1 MQLHDRTRI
10 REAWTAFWQD
20 PASGQQCIR
29 GAPDVTHALRSH
41 WSSFAAQ
48 LGVRARIL
56 DLGCGAGAAATAI
69 VTARLDLEVTGV
81 DFAMVPVSTEASI
94 RLLSDT
100 PMEQLPFADES
111 FDAAISQF
119 GYEYGRTHKTARQLA
134 RVLKPGA
141 RFSFIVHH
149 AGSSVVAT
157 NRARLDAIRRFHA
170 PDMRAAFLAGN
181 AFVLNARLASL
192 QRAHPL
198 DTLVAALAK
207 HLAVRATRSSQE
219 RDAAWSAVEEAL
231 WPERTVLEA
240 LDACCVAPEELD
252 GWLGPLRQFCAV
264 TSASILCKPNGDTIA
279 WCIEGTRLSEA
290 GS

>member
-29 GAPDVTHALRSH
+29 GAPDVTQALRSH
-41 WSSFAAQ
+41 WSAFAEQ
-48 LGVRARIL
+48 LGARARIL
-56 DLGCGAGAAATAI
+56 DLGCGAGAAANAL
-69 VTARLDLEVTGV
+69 VAARRDLQVTGV
-81 DFAMVPVSTEASI
+81 DFAMVPAAAEASI
-94 RLLSDT
+94 TLIPDT
-100 PMEQLPFADES
+100 PMEQLPFEDGS

-134 RVLKPGA
+134 RVLTPGA

-149 AGSSVVAT
+149 AESSVVAA
-157 NRARLDAIRRFHA
+157 NRARLDAIRTIHT

-181 AFVLNARLASL
+181 VFVLNAKLARL
-192 QRAHPL
+192 QREHPNN
-198 DTLVAALAK
+198 TLVGALAR
-207 HLAVRATRSSQE
+207 HLPVRATNGSEQRN
-219 RDAAWSAVEEAL
+219 AAWAAVEEAL

-252 GWLGPLRQFCAV
+252 GWLGPLRQFFAV
-264 TSASILCKPNGDTIA
+264 TSVSILRKPNSDVIA
-279 WCIEGTRLSEA
+279 WCIDGARLSEA
-290 GS
+290 

>member
-29 GAPDVTHALRSH
+29 GAPDVTHALQSH

-56 DLGCGAGAAATAI
+56 DLGCGAGAAASAL
-69 VTARLDLEVTGV
+69 VAARRDLQVTGV
-81 DFAMVPVSTEASI
+81 DFAMVPAAAEASI
-94 RLLSDT
+94 RLLADT
-100 PMEQLPFADES
+100 PMEQLPFEDGT

-119 GYEYGRTHKTARQLA
+119 GYEYGRIHKTARQLA
-134 RVLKPGA
+134 RVLRQGA

-149 AGSSVVAT
+149 ADSSVVAT
-157 NRARLDAIRRFHA
+157 NRARLDAIRTIHA

-181 AFVLNARLASL
+181 AFVLNAKLACL
-192 QRAHPL
+192 QRAHPH
-198 DTLVAALAK
+198 DTLVGTLAR
-207 HLAVRATRSSQE
+207 HLPVRATRSRQE
-219 RDAAWSAVEEAL
+219 RDAAWTAVEEAL

-264 TSASILCKPNGDTIA
+264 TSVSILRKPNGDTIA
-279 WCIEGTRLSEA
+279 WRIDGSRTSEA

>member
-29 GAPDVTHALRSH
+29 GAPDVTHTLRGH

-48 LGVRARIL
+48 LGAGARIL
-56 DLGCGAGAAATAI
+56 DLGCGAGAAAGAT
-69 VTARLDLEVTGV
+69 VTARRDLDVTGV
-81 DFAMVPVSTEASI
+81 DFAMVPAATEAQI
-94 RLLSDT
+94 QLHSDT
-100 PMEQLPFADES
+100 PMEQLPFGDGS

-134 RVLKPGA
+134 RVLRPGA
-141 RFSFIVHH
+141 RFSFVVHH
-149 AGSSVVAT
+149 AESSVVAT
-157 NRARLDAIRRFHA
+157 NRARLDAIRTFHA

-181 AFVLNARLASL
+181 AFVLNAKLAGL
-192 QRAHPL
+192 KRAHPHN
-198 DTLVAALAK
+198 TLVATLAQ
-207 HLAVRATRSSQE
+207 HLPVRAMKGRQE
-219 RDAAWSAVEEAL
+219 RDAVWSALEEAL

-264 TSASILCKPNGDTIA
+264 TSVSILRKPNGDTIA
-279 WCIEGTRLSEA
+279 WRIDGTRMSEA

>member
-29 GAPDVTHALRSH
+29 GAPDVTEALRSH

-56 DLGCGAGAAATAI
+56 DLGCGAGAAANAL
-69 VTARLDLEVTGV
+69 VAARRDLNVTGV
-81 DFAMVPVSTEASI
+81 DFAVVPAAAEPSI
-94 RLLSDT
+94 RLVPDT
-100 PMEQLPFADES
+100 PMEQLPFEDGS

-134 RVLKPGA
+134 RVLAPGA
-141 RFSFIVHH
+141 RFSFVVHH
-149 AGSSVVAT
+149 AESSVVSA
-157 NRARLDAIRRFHA
+157 NRARLDAIRTLHA

-181 AFVLNARLASL
+181 VFVLKAKLGRL
-192 QRAHPL
+192 QQAHP
-198 DTLVAALAK
+198 DNTLVGTLAR
-207 HLAVRATRSSQE
+207 HLPVRAREGAEHRS
-219 RDAAWSAVEEAL
+219 AAWSAVEEAL

-240 LDACCVAPEELD
+240 LDACCVAPEELE
-252 GWLGPLRQFCAV
+252 GWLGPLRQFFAV
-264 TSASILCKPNGDTIA
+264 TFVSILRKPNGDVIA
-279 WCIEGTRLSEA
+279 WCIDGMRLSEA
-290 GS
+290 